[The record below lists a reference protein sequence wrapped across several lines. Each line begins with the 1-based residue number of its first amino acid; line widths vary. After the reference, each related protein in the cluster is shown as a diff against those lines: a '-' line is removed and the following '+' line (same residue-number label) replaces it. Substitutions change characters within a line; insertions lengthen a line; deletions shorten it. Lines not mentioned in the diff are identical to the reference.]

1 MVWAADNTP
10 RKSRFLVVPT
20 APSAAQEPIG
30 EQDWVSEW
38 FPALTGRRSVATV
51 QGREWL
57 PDFAETVSSDDKLSV
72 CAQRDAACLDS
83 WASKSGRSF
92 DYVYLPK
99 AASADGAQCC
109 WALRQSLAS
118 DPSYAP
124 VYDGPGAAIYGYRYL
139 DRAWIVENRS
149 QTAATT
155 VAQDR
160 K

>member
-1 MVWAADNTP
+1 MNVAPARSSTPGTPFTRSASAWPITDRAAMVWAADNTP

-109 WALRQSLAS
+109 W
-118 DPSYAP
+118 
-124 VYDGPGAAIYGYRYL
+124 
-139 DRAWIVENRS
+139 
-149 QTAATT
+149 
-155 VAQDR
+155 
-160 K
+160 